1 MSREIMSL
9 PMVTLRGI
17 TILPE
22 MVRHFDISRPKSVK
36 AIEEVVEG
44 KQKIFLTAQK
54 DLEVEEPGMADVYR
68 MGCVATIRQIIKLP
82 RKVSRV
88 LITGEERAYI
98 NTIEFEEPYLR
109 ANVTIVPDT
118 DTPGEDKDAEENPLN
133 PEAMLR
139 GMKDIFK
146 EYLGKNPKLS
156 KELAAQIE
164 NIDELKKL
172 VDMVAANVPFSYTD
186 AQQLLEET

>member
-44 KQKIFLTAQK
+44 NQKIFLTAQK

-68 MGCVATIRQIIKLP
+68 TGCIATVRQIIKLP

-88 LITGEERAYI
+88 LITGEERACI
-98 NTIEFEEPYLR
+98 NAIEFEEPYLR
-109 ANVTIVPDT
+109 ANVTVIPDT
-118 DTPGEDKDAEENPLN
+118 DKIGRAH
-133 PEAMLR
+133 
-139 GMKDIFK
+139 
-146 EYLGKNPKLS
+146 
-156 KELAAQIE
+156 
-164 NIDELKKL
+164 
-172 VDMVAANVPFSYTD
+172 V
-186 AQQLLEET
+186 

>member
-68 MGCVATIRQIIKLP
+68 MGC
-82 RKVSRV
+82 
-88 LITGEERAYI
+88 
-98 NTIEFEEPYLR
+98 LR
-109 ANVTIVPDT
+109 IH
-118 DTPGEDKDAEENPLN
+118 PG
-133 PEAMLR
+133 
-139 GMKDIFK
+139 
-146 EYLGKNPKLS
+146 
-156 KELAAQIE
+156 
-164 NIDELKKL
+164 
-172 VDMVAANVPFSYTD
+172 
-186 AQQLLEET
+186 